1 VRSRAAIVSAFAAGA
16 IVGAA
21 LVFALP
27 VPGAP
32 DQPGTPSQAG
42 RAVLGEAP
50 VSTLLA
56 WTPGRLPDDFPA
68 AVRGL
73 RAIRS
78 VAVVRSGVVWMSRWE
93 TGSGRT
99 QRPPRGLQVPVEA
112 ASIHPKS
119 YARFVPPA
127 ERDLV
132 RTPGSVILGR
142 TFAESHGLLGGGTV
156 VLGRA
161 RLAVEG
167 VLDDELIGAH
177 EVMVQQPIGTRLGVV
192 RPRYLLVA
200 PDQDTSPAAAEGAIR
215 RAVPAGVRVRIRA
228 PGETPVFRHGDAVL
242 PQVAIKEI
250 FGEFAAAPRSDGT
263 LSVDPAWVRSN
274 IRSRKLPILGTVRC
288 HRLLL
293 PLVRG
298 ALEDLSRRGL
308 GQLVDPGD
316 FGGCYYPRFI
326 ARDPGTG
333 LSHHSWGVAID
344 VNVSQGLP
352 GRTPSID
359 RRVVEA
365 FERWGFTWGGRF
377 LIPDGTHFEFLRF
390 PVSSG

>member
-1 VRSRAAIVSAFAAGA
+1 MRSRTAVVAAFAAGA

-21 LVFALP
+21 LVLALP

-32 DQPGTPSQAG
+32 DRLGTPSQAG
-42 RAVLGEAP
+42 RAVLGEAQ

-56 WTPGRLPDDFPA
+56 WTPGRLPDGFPA

-73 RAIRS
+73 PAIRS

-99 QRPPRGLQVPVEA
+99 QRPPRGLQVPVET

-127 ERDLV
+127 ERDLI
-132 RTPGSVILGR
+132 RTSGSVIVGR
-142 TFAESHGLLGGGTV
+142 TFADSHGLTGGGTV
-156 VLGRA
+156 VLGGA
-161 RLAVEG
+161 RLTVDG
-167 VLDDELIGAH
+167 VLDDELVGAH
-177 EVMVQQPIGTRLGVV
+177 EVVVQQPVGARLGVV
-192 RPRYLLVA
+192 RPRYMLVA
-200 PDQDTSPAAAEGAIR
+200 PHQDASPTAAESAIR
-215 RAVPAGVRVRIRA
+215 RVVPAGVRVRIRA

-242 PQVAIKEI
+242 PQVRIKET

-263 LSVDPAWVRSN
+263 LSVDPAWVRAN
-274 IRSRKLPILGTVRC
+274 IRTRRLPILGPVRC

-298 ALEDLSRRGL
+298 ALTDLSRRGL
-308 GQLVDPGD
+308 EHLVDPGD

-390 PVSSG
+390 PASSD

>member
-1 VRSRAAIVSAFAAGA
+1 MAAFAAGA

-32 DQPGTPSQAG
+32 DRPGTPSQAG

-56 WTPGRLPDDFPA
+56 WTPGRLPDGFPA

-78 VAVVRSGVVWMSRWE
+78 VAVVRSGVVWMSRW
-93 TGSGRT
+93 GNPSSRG
-99 QRPPRGLQVPVEA
+99 QRARDGFQIPVEV
-112 ASIHPKS
+112 ASVHPKP

-127 ERDLV
+127 ER
-132 RTPGSVILGR
+132 GVIRREG
-142 TFAESHGLLGGGTV
+142 AV
-156 VLGRA
+156 VLGKTFAAKHDLGIRSRV
-161 RLAVEG
+161 RLNGIRLVVDG
-167 VLDDELIGAH
+167 ILDDELVGAH
-177 EVMVQQPIGTRLGVV
+177 EVVVQWPDGARLGVV

-200 PDQDTSPAAAEGAIR
+200 PDQDASPATAESAIR
-215 RAVPAGVRVRIRA
+215 RLVPAGVRVRIRA

-242 PQVAIKEI
+242 PQVRIKEI

-263 LSVDPAWVRSN
+263 LSVDPAWVREN
-274 IRSRKLPILGTVRC
+274 IRTGKLPILGQVRC

-298 ALEDLSRRGL
+298 ALTDLSRKGL
-308 GQLVDPGD
+308 GHLVDPGD

-326 ARDPGTG
+326 AQDPGTG

-344 VNVSQGLP
+344 INVSQGLP
-352 GRTPSID
+352 GRTPTID

-390 PVSSG
+390 PATSG